1 MDIGHQTIDACYKAN
16 APEKGNVLLVTRAL
30 AEGKK
35 RQRKDVLVRIF
46 RETEPIEDI
55 YTS

>member
-1 MDIGHQTIDACYKAN
+1 MDIGHQTIDTCYKAN